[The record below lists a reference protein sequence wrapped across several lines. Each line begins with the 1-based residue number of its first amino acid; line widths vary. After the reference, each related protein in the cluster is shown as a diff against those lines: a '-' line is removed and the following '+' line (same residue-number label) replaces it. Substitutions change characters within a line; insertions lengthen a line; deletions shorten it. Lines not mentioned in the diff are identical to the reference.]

1 MRKKSHNRTS
11 LHKDWVPDF
20 LLNSHEAHV
29 TPKPIPDQIVHLILE
44 RAAGIK
50 RPQAFGTTE
59 DVEQVGFESLLPAL
73 VKSELPAEP
82 PRITIGSPQCKQPY
96 QASLFNC
103 AALSF
108 GPLSKQFIL
117 AMNRA
122 AHQGGFFQN
131 TGEAGLSPYHFN
143 VDIDVEAPDFDMDHF
158 IEELKQGCYPELEK
172 AGDVVWQLG
181 NGYFGCRK
189 NDGSF
194 DSEQFQKKASIPNI
208 RMIEVKLSQGVEPR
222 KEMPVKQVTT
232 GMAKIMGI
240 SWSTQATLQSE
251 HSSFSSPVELLNFVG
266 RLRELSGGKPVGLKV
281 GISHRHYFLA
291 ICKAMLKTGIW
302 LDFISVDGM
311 EAGTAA
317 ALQGASGY
325 TGTALND
332 AILFVHN
339 ALVGSNLR
347 KHIRVIA
354 SGRIFTE
361 RDMMSKLA
369 RGADLCATARGML
382 LSVGCDQQLECYKG
396 TCKRGI
402 ATQDPALL
410 KHFNSRENTKRIVH
424 YHKATIQELME
435 LLSIAGVTH
444 PSQIGPWHI
453 QKRVSP
459 TDVKTLD
466 EVYEFLKPGALR
478 TPWPWLIPETYR
490 KPWRRAKANE
500 SFQALLEKPLMTN
513 GRSD

>member
-1 MRKKSHNRTS
+1 M
-11 LHKDWVPDF
+11 PDM
-20 LLNSHEAHV
+20 LLSSHEVQA
-29 TPKPIPDQIVHLILE
+29 KPIAEPLVHLILE

-50 RPQAFGTTE
+50 RPMAFGTAE
-59 DVEQVGFESLLPAL
+59 DVEQIGFESLLPAL

-82 PRITIGSPQCKQPY
+82 PRITIGSPQCTQPY
-96 QASLFNC
+96 QASVFNC

-122 AHQGGFFQN
+122 AYQGKFFQN
-131 TGEAGLSPYHFN
+131 TGEAGLSPYHFG
-143 VDIDVEAPDFDMDHF
+143 VDIDVEAPDFDMDRF
-158 IEELKQGCYPELEK
+158 VEELKQGYYPDLDK

-189 NDGSF
+189 SDGSF
-194 DSEQFQKKASIPNI
+194 DPERFQKKASIANI

-222 KEMPVKQVTT
+222 KDMPVKQVTS

-240 SWSTQATLQSE
+240 RWSTQAALQSE
-251 HSSFSSPVELLNFVG
+251 HSSFSSPIELLNFVG

-339 ALVGSNLR
+339 ALVGCHLR
-347 KHIRVIA
+347 QHIRVIA
-354 SGRIFTE
+354 SGRVFTE
-361 RDMMSKLA
+361 RDIISKLA

-382 LSVGCDQQLECYKG
+382 VSVGCDQQLECYKG

-410 KHFNSRENTKRIVH
+410 KHFNMVENTKRIIH
-424 YHKATIQELME
+424 YHKATVQELME

-444 PSQIGPWHI
+444 PSQIGPYHL
-453 QKRVSP
+453 QKRISP
-459 TDVKTLD
+459 TEVRTLD
-466 EVYEFLKPGALR
+466 EVYEFLKPGTLLMPLFWLM
-478 TPWPWLIPETYR
+478 PWTIPMDYR
-490 KPWRRAKANE
+490 KSWRLAKADE
-500 SFQALLEKPLMTN
+500 SFQSLLEKQLTAN
-513 GRSD
+513 GRSQ